1 VGPVTN
7 SIILGYDAASL
18 REKVDLKAVGER
30 LDELGELRSLT
41 ALCEK
46 AWLLKVAGQLDEAL
60 EIANEAVRLA
70 RFTGDRKELIR
81 PRLLRAQVLQFRG
94 AYDDAIHELNACAD
108 EAHTHEWTLYEAFS
122 LQHRGKVYF
131 DMKRFEEAL
140 EDFRAAAELRRQLGA
155 PDEQIESSL
164 IAIAVTE
171 SFLAD
176 AS

>member
-1 VGPVTN
+1 VTN
-7 SIILGYDAASL
+7 SIILGYDAATL
-18 REKVDLKAVGER
+18 REKVDLRAVGER

-60 EIANEAVRLA
+60 DVANEAVRLA
-70 RFTGDRKELIR
+70 RFTGDRKELIT

-94 AYDDAIHELNACAD
+94 AFDDAIHELNACAD
-108 EAHTHEWTLYEAFS
+108 EAHIHEWTLYEAFS

-131 DMKRFEEAL
+131 DMERFEEAL
-140 EDFRAAAELRRQLGA
+140 ADFRAAADLRRELGA

-171 SFLAD
+171 SYLAD
-176 AS
+176 RV